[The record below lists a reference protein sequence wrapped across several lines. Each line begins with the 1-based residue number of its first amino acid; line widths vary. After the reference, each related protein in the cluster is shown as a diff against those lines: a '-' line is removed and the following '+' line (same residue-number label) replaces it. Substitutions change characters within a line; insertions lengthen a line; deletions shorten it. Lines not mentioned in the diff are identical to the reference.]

1 MVPNRPS
8 ISHSMKRP
16 SSPSLQLL
24 AAVTSVESSAV
35 MSSRR
40 PAYRGIQ
47 YQIRRGVSDQ
57 SYSSSRGQFVTGDSQ
72 FQSVS
77 DANRGFRP
85 VEDAPNFHNQY
96 WPCNPPPHFYP
107 PPYSYPPPPPP
118 FNTPPSSNPH
128 LPPFNR
134 GFRPP
139 QQFWPRPPKPLDY
152 RNWEYPKL
160 RPPPHCERFK
170 VLSYNILADYLANNH
185 RSKLYFHI
193 PPKMLE
199 WEWRKR
205 NIIFE
210 LGLWSA
216 DILCFQMRTG
226 APVDGCAIFWRV
238 SSVADFHESSKSG
251 KVGDCCMIDS
261 EIHVR
266 FKLLHEECIEFNK
279 LGLRDNVAQI
289 CVLELLN
296 QNNTKDMP
304 ALPSRVHIERVA
316 QPTSGCRKKEL
327 KDGDAK
333 VGLGYLSAKFVNDS
347 LFVFNFTVDENSC
360 LDTLFWTHGRSQMD
374 YAAFG
379 NVLGLTQRIEQMH
392 TRSHLSLVWLSWW
405 LLVVVWWQQSGWY
418 GCSGSEDSGLV
429 VVLGGN
435 MGFGGRAF
443 CGSGSLTGSNK
454 VVICNIHVLYNPRRG
469 EIKLG
474 QIRVL
479 LDRAHAV
486 SKLWDDAPVVLSGD
500 FNCTPKADSF
510 SSLYQSPLYNYIA
523 EQKLNLSDL
532 PRDKL
537 SGQASAEIRPP
548 MQVSLGI
555 RAQQADSRGGALLAV
570 DPREL
575 SQSGSPLVVQQQSR
589 PERNSVNLPSINS
602 LSQPQCVRTGLNLYA
617 SNPNSG
623 RCGNE
628 EVDGCK
634 DETPDG
640 GLRESLCSSQNNVG
654 VFVEQMKKTHSE
666 NICSNSIGTELI
678 KETRQNTLDGC
689 NNVFHSLVSIGGLK
703 DSAISPRNEGKV
715 SGALRNDGYEFTS
728 VDSCHEDLTEAEHEK
743 QMQAPINAQFD
754 SFIEQ
759 SKPILQTENRISNCE
774 KSKLSSL
781 SSNDNTDAITDPTP
795 SGISSTEISS
805 SSTVEVSATGSSESF
820 SSLLDAKDK
829 DNPSNFSK
837 VNVSRELTST
847 DYMIGGKMENLPLE
861 DLPETDDRDKVFDED
876 STKFLS
882 ELYDGNESFPSN
894 ISHAVRSDLV
904 ESDESFKKTEPDN
917 ALNFRYD
924 PSAWTPMEIETATGN
939 ADCTLVEH
947 PLKLRSTYAE
957 VEDCSGTRDSNGEPL
972 VTSYNRRSEGLQTV
986 GVLAPIP
993 KHAMQ
998 WTPGFPTKGR
1008 VIVEDV

>member
-1 MVPNRPS
+1 
-8 ISHSMKRP
+8 MKRP
-16 SSPSLQLL
+16 SAPSLQLL
-24 AAVTSVESSAV
+24 AAAESSAV

-57 SYSSSRGQFVTGDSQ
+57 SYSSSRGQFVTGDSH

-96 WPCNPPPHFYP
+96 WPCNTPPHFYP
-107 PPYSYPPPPPP
+107 PPYSHPPPPPP

-128 LPPFNR
+128 PPPFNR

-216 DILCFQMRTG
+216 DILCFQEIDKFQDLEEELKLRGYSGIWKVRTG

-238 SSVADFHESSKSG
+238 S
-251 KVGDCCMIDS
+251 
-261 EIHVR
+261 R

-289 CVLELLN
+289 CVLESLN

-304 ALPSRVHIERVA
+304 ALPSSLGCFWIE
-316 QPTSGCRKKEL
+316 L
-327 KDGDAK
+327 M
-333 VGLGYLSAKFVNDS
+333 LFLSFGMMLQLS
-347 LFVFNFTVDENSC
+347 FLEILTVP
-360 LDTLFWTHGRSQMD
+360 
-374 YAAFG
+374 
-379 NVLGLTQRIEQMH
+379 QR
-392 TRSHLSLVWLSWW
+392 
-405 LLVVVWWQQSGWY
+405 
-418 GCSGSEDSGLV
+418 
-429 VVLGGN
+429 
-435 MGFGGRAF
+435 
-443 CGSGSLTGSNK
+443 
-454 VVICNIHVLYNPRRG
+454 
-469 EIKLG
+469 
-474 QIRVL
+474 
-479 LDRAHAV
+479 
-486 SKLWDDAPVVLSGD
+486 
-500 FNCTPKADSF
+500 
-510 SSLYQSPLYNYIA
+510 QSPLYNYIA

-537 SGQASAEIRPP
+537 SGQASAEIHPP

-555 RAQQADSRGGALLAV
+555 RAQQADSRGGALLVV

-575 SQSGSPLVVQQQSR
+575 SRSGSPLVVQQQSR
-589 PERNSVNLPSINS
+589 PERKSVNLPSVNS
-602 LSQPQCVRTGLNLYA
+602 LSQPQCVRTGSNLYA

-628 EVDGCK
+628 EVDSYK

-678 KETRQNTLDGC
+678 KETCQDTLDGC

-703 DSAISPRNEGKV
+703 DTAISPRNEGKV
-715 SGALRNDGYEFTS
+715 SGALRKDAYEFTS
-728 VDSCHEDLTEAEHEK
+728 VDSRHEDLTVAEHEK

-754 SFIEQ
+754 SFIEP
-759 SKPILQTENRISNCE
+759 SEPILKTENRISSCE

-861 DLPETDDRDKVFDED
+861 DLPETDAGDKVFDED

-882 ELYDGNESFPSN
+882 ELCDGNESFSSN

-904 ESDESFKKTEPDN
+904 ESDESFRKTEPDN

-939 ADCTLVEH
+939 ADCTFVEH

-972 VTSYNRRSEGLQTV
+972 VTSYNRGFLGTVDYIWRSEGLQTV

-998 WTPGFPTKGR
+998 WTPGFPTKKWGSDHIAL
-1008 VIVEDV
+1008 VSELAFVKDGSIQKS